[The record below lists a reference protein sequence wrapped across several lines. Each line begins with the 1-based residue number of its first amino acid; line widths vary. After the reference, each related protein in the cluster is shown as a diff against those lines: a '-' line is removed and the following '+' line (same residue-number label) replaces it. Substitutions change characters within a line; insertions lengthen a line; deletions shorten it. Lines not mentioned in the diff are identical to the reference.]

1 MEIILEEQGKQEQK
15 IIIEKLQEEKME
27 VIEEKGKQ
35 EQRAEIILEKQGK
48 QEQKVGIILNSS
60 RRLFLRQGKQEQ
72 KIILK
77 TK

>member
-1 MEIILEEQGKQEQK
+1 MIEEQGKH
-15 IIIEKLQEEKME
+15 
-27 VIEEKGKQ
+27 

-60 RRLFLRQGKQEQ
+60 RRLFLNQSKQ

-77 TK
+77 QSKQ

>member
-1 MEIILEEQGKQEQK
+1 MIEEQGKH
-15 IIIEKLQEEKME
+15 
-27 VIEEKGKQ
+27 